1 MKAVAVISI
10 SVVSIAAASSAIAV
24 FRNHSAL
31 LNHAQQQTWRDRIEA
46 IAKAG
51 GSRDLR
57 ANMGSRRA
65 FDYPKDY
72 RFPSEY
78 YNGFAY
84 HVGGASGESYVIY
97 RQGLSAPPL
106 PKEYQGSQYEIAP
119 KDIEI
124 AVQSGQAII
133 LSQSLSAGTFNSLD
147 LPGGDSFFVFENKVC
162 YLGACLTSTT
172 LKIDHMKEILKSGSA
187 IPAQL

>member
-1 MKAVAVISI
+1 MQAVAI
-10 SVVSIAAASSAIAV
+10 VSMSAVCILAASSAISI
-24 FRNHSAL
+24 FRTHSAS
-31 LNHAQQQTWRDRIEA
+31 LNHAQPQTWRDHVEA

-51 GSRDLR
+51 GSRNLL
-57 ANMGSRRA
+57 ANTGSRRR
-65 FDYPKDY
+65 FDYPRDY
-72 RFPSEY
+72 RFPAEY

-119 KDIEI
+119 KEIELAI
-124 AVQSGQAII
+124 QSGEAIL

-147 LPGGDSFFVFENKVC
+147 LPGGDEFFVYENEVC
-162 YLGACLTSTT
+162 YLGSCLTSTT

-187 IPAQL
+187 IPARP